1 MYFDGNGNAVDIG
14 NQNKGVTTTVLG
26 YDLPDDAGTSYG
38 VTLEYAQAMKNAIVQ
53 WGTAYAGDNKQVP
66 FIVHTDQ
73 HGRLNASNKGLFD
86 LLSYL
91 VNWDEVSTIFNLGDT
106 VVDHWEDDN
115 TNANPLLRNAT
126 LEAALLCLKDI
137 PKDKQ
142 INVYGNHD
150 TWYEGE
156 VSTAVSGTLPSMQ
169 YNNPYFISTGLR
181 TEKYPD
187 NSGFMMVYDDRLR
200 VKYLVV
206 ASWDYADKTTGI
218 TGYQWYW
225 ISNEHLQWVIDKMS
239 EDTGHDLVIVSH
251 VPLEMG
257 GSLAIDPIT
266 SESITKSSPT
276 YIIHSS
282 SLLNALWNA
291 RKNRTTG
298 TVSGISYDF
307 TNCSDDLLCAIAGH
321 THYDGVDYVDG
332 SATGLLVTSF
342 DWFANQTI
350 TFGLIDR
357 ASQKIKG
364 WKLSNDNNVPAVQN
378 WEAPFDYQS

>member
-1 MYFDGNGNAVDIG
+1 
-14 NQNKGVTTTVLG
+14 
-26 YDLPDDAGTSYG
+26 
-38 VTLEYAQAMKNAIVQ
+38 
-53 WGTAYAGDNKQVP
+53 
-66 FIVHTDQ
+66 
-73 HGRLNASNKGLFD
+73 
-86 LLSYL
+86 
-91 VNWDEVSTIFNLGDT
+91 
-106 VVDHWEDDN
+106 
-115 TNANPLLRNAT
+115 
-126 LEAALLCLKDI
+126 
-137 PKDKQ
+137 
-142 INVYGNHD
+142 
-150 TWYEGE
+150 
-156 VSTAVSGTLPSMQ
+156 
-169 YNNPYFISTGLR
+169 
-181 TEKYPD
+181 
-187 NSGFMMVYDDRLR
+187 
-200 VKYLVV
+200 VV

-239 EDTGHDLVIVSH
+239 EDTGHDLIIVSH

-257 GSLAIDPIT
+257 SSLAIDPIT
-266 SESITKSSPT
+266 GTSITLSSPT

-282 SLLNALWNA
+282 SMLNALWNA

-321 THYDGVDYVDG
+321 THYDGVDYVGG
-332 SATGLLVTSF
+332 STTGLLVTCF